1 MATPY
6 LTIRPGHPDFLDL
19 PWDQPLLDW
28 EHPRLVELP
37 TGIHRHPVRFVA
49 YRDDIYAIKELPR
62 SLARHELQMLRTL
75 LERGAPTV
83 YPVGVVERSWLD
95 PHTEGAGVVI
105 TKYLQF
111 SFPYRE
117 LVSGGGFGER
127 RTQMLDTFAVLLV
140 DLHLAGCF
148 WGDCSLSNVLLRYDA
163 AALQAWLVDAETVR
177 LYDELTE
184 GQRRED
190 LDIMIL
196 NVAGGMADIAA
207 SQELDL
213 DDADLG
219 LGEDIAERYH
229 GLWSEVTRDEVIGP
243 DERFRISDRLQRLN
257 ELGFEVENVELAPVE
272 DGHRLRLNVKVGGRH
287 FHSQRLWELTRI
299 EATEN
304 QARQILSDLY
314 YYEAELGP
322 LTEAGRAVAAIQW
335 RTEKFE
341 PRLTRMRELRPP
353 IDPVQSYCD
362 FLHHRYAMSLAA
374 GYDVGS
380 EVAFDDWVAA
390 GFPGY
395 KLD

>member
-6 LTIRPGHPDFLDL
+6 LNIRPGHPDFLDL
-19 PWDQPLLDW
+19 PWEQPLLEW

-83 YPVGVVERSWLD
+83 YPVGVVERPWLD

-105 TKYLQF
+105 TKYLHF

-127 RTQMLDTFAVLLV
+127 RTQMLDTFAALLV

-163 AALQAWLVDAETVR
+163 AALQAWLVDAETAR
-177 LYDELTE
+177 LYDELTD
-184 GQRRED
+184 GQRHED

-207 SQELDL
+207 SQDLDL

-219 LGEDIAERYH
+219 LGEDITDRYH
-229 GLWSEVTRDEVIGP
+229 ALWSEVTRDEVIGP
-243 DERFRISDRLQRLN
+243 EERFRISDRLQRLN
-257 ELGFEVENVELAPVE
+257 DLGFEVENVELAPVE
-272 DGHRLRLNVKVGGRH
+272 DGHRLRLRVKVGGRNYH
-287 FHSQRLWELTRI
+287 TQRLWELTRV

-304 QARQILSDLY
+304 QARQILTDLY
-314 YYEAELGP
+314 YHEANLGP

-335 RTEKFE
+335 RTEVLE
-341 PRLTRMRELRPP
+341 PRLARMRELRPGL
-353 IDPVQSYCD
+353 DPVQSYCD
-362 FLHHRYAMSLAA
+362 FLYHRYELSLDA
-374 GYDVGS
+374 GFDVGS
-380 EVAFDDWVAA
+380 EAAFDDWVAA
-390 GFPGY
+390 EFPGY